1 MNYNNNQIK
10 YSIDI
15 QANEQDNQLMKF
27 AKKLMRRK
35 ARREFNK
42 QLRSG
47 RFHDRKS
54 NILRRGM
61 HVRVIEGNK

>member
-1 MNYNNNQIK
+1 MNYNNNEIK

-15 QANEQDNQLMKF
+15 QASQQDSQLMKF
-27 AKKLMRRK
+27 AKKWMRRK
-35 ARREFNK
+35 ARRDFNK

>member
-15 QANEQDNQLMKF
+15 QANEQDSQLMKF

-47 RFHDRKS
+47 RFQDRKN

>member
-15 QANEQDNQLMKF
+15 QANEQDSQLMKF

-35 ARREFNK
+35 ALIIR
-42 QLRSG
+42 
-47 RFHDRKS
+47 
-54 NILRRGM
+54 
-61 HVRVIEGNK
+61 